1 MANKLWLQ
9 GEPDQ
14 DYLAAGRNPIAI
26 LPFLSSRNT
35 CCTVCDFDGVPEGR
49 GALDWYQKSGIAS
62 QHFFDLDSKSS
73 DYIAHHPYGKD
84 EAMRNHPWPALA
96 LGTIVLCLA
105 GPAISLPHPQNDNRQ
120 HSEKK
125 MQENL
130 AKEVRHQLLLLPY
143 YSVFD
148 SLMFKVDGDKVT
160 LLGQVVRPTLKS
172 DAEAA
177 VKGIEAVASI
187 DNQIE
192 VLPVSPMD
200 DQLRRAVYRAIYGD
214 TVLSRYGMSALPS
227 IHIIVKSGHVTL
239 EGVVDSESDK
249 NLANLR
255 ANGVPNV
262 FSVTNN
268 LSIGGDAK
276 K

>member
-1 MANKLWLQ
+1 MLYRGASRFLLRYRGCK
-9 GEPDQ
+9 
-14 DYLAAGRNPIAI
+14 AI
-26 LPFLSSRNT
+26 L
-35 CCTVCDFDGVPEGR
+35 TVNR
-49 GALDWYQKSGIAS
+49 
-62 QHFFDLDSKSS
+62 HR
-73 DYIAHHPYGKD
+73 KD
-84 EAMRNHPWPALA
+84 ATMRTDIGPVVILGLALA
-96 LGTIVLCLA
+96 VPAFAALPA
-105 GPAISLPHPQNDNRQ
+105 GAQQRN
-120 HSEKK
+120 EKK

-130 AKEVRHQLLLLPY
+130 TKEVRHQLLLLPY

-148 SLMFKVDGDKVT
+148 NLMFKVDGEKVT

-177 VKGIEAVASI
+177 VKGIEAVASV

-200 DQLRRAVYRAIYGD
+200 DQLRRSVYRAIYGD
-214 TVLSRYGMSALPS
+214 TALSKYGWSALPT
-227 IHIIVKSGHVTL
+227 IHIIVKNGHVAL

-262 FSVTNN
+262 FSVSNN
-268 LSIGGDAK
+268 LSVSSNESK

>member
-1 MANKLWLQ
+1 MRTKIGLL
-9 GEPDQ
+9 
-14 DYLAAGRNPIAI
+14 
-26 LPFLSSRNT
+26 
-35 CCTVCDFDGVPEGR
+35 V
-49 GALDWYQKSGIAS
+49 ALGT
-62 QHFFDLDSKSS
+62 
-73 DYIAHHPYGKD
+73 
-84 EAMRNHPWPALA
+84 ALA
-96 LGTIVLCLA
+96 LASTVALSA
-105 GPAISLPHPQNDNRQ
+105 PAQQRN
-120 HSEKK
+120 EKK

-148 SLMFKVDGDKVT
+148 NLMFKVDGDKVT

-177 VKGIEAVASI
+177 VKGIEAVASV

-200 DQLRRAVYRAIYGD
+200 DQLRRAVYRTVYGD
-214 TVLSRYGMSALPS
+214 SALSKYGWSALPS
-227 IHIIVKSGHVTL
+227 IHIIVKNGHVTL

-268 LSIGGDAK
+268 LNISSGESK

>member
-1 MANKLWLQ
+1 MASFQ
-9 GEPDQ
+9 R
-14 DYLAAGRNPIAI
+14 Y
-26 LPFLSSRNT
+26 T
-35 CCTVCDFDGVPEGR
+35 FD
-49 GALDWYQKSGIAS
+49 
-62 QHFFDLDSKSS
+62 
-73 DYIAHHPYGKD
+73 HPYGKD
-84 EAMRNHPWPALA
+84 TGMRTKIGLLAA
-96 LGTIVLCLA
+96 LGTALTLA
-105 GPAISLPHPQNDNRQ
+105 TTLASPAPPRQ
-120 HSEKK
+120 RSDQK
-125 MQENL
+125 MQDNL
-130 AKEVRHQLLLLPY
+130 RKEVRHQLLLLPY

-148 SLMFKVDGDKVT
+148 NLMFKVDGDKVT

-177 VKGIEAVASI
+177 VKGIEAVASV

-200 DQLRRAVYRAIYGD
+200 DQLRRSVYRAIYGD
-214 TVLSRYGMSALPS
+214 TALSKYGWSALPT
-227 IHIIVKSGHVTL
+227 IHIIVKNGHVAL

-268 LSIGGDAK
+268 LRVGSSDSK
-276 K
+276 NK